1 MKKLT
6 FIFTL
11 FFVSQILFAQQYT
24 RSKNGMVVSAD
35 EYASQVGCDILK
47 KGGNAIDA
55 AVATGFALAVTYPQA
70 GNIGGGGF
78 MVIRL
83 NNGETFSIDFREKA
97 PAKAFRD
104 MFLNSKG
111 EFDSEK
117 STIGYLAAGVPG
129 SVAGLLLAHEK
140 FGKLKLKDVLTP
152 AIDLAEKGFKL
163 HYRLAESLES
173 TIPRFKK
180 FPASMK
186 AFTKNGVTYKE
197 NELFKQPDLANTL
210 KLILKYG
217 KKGFYEGKVADL
229 IAKDMEQNGG
239 LITQADLKN
248 YEPVMRKTVH
258 INYRDHEIITMG
270 LPSSGGFTLSMLFN
284 IMENFPVSEWGWNSS
299 KTVHYSAEAMKFV
312 YANRS
317 EYGGDPDFVKTP
329 MLQLTSKSFA
339 KELADKIE
347 PDRSIPS
354 KEISFSTFPDF
365 EKTETTHYSVMDK
378 YGNAVSVTTTINGVY
393 GNYVVVAGAGF
404 LLNNEMDDFSS
415 KPGSPNMFGLIGN
428 EANAI
433 FPDKRML
440 SSMSPTIVVKD
451 GKPFMVIGSPG
462 GSTIITTV
470 FQVIMNVI
478 DHKMDIQKAVNAQ
491 RFHHQWLPD
500 RLNYERYGLSKDVIN
515 VLENMGYTLNEQLRA
530 PNSAEGIIF
539 DAKNGYFY
547 GASDIRGYGAA
558 KGY

>member
-6 FIFTL
+6 FIFIL
-11 FFVSQILFAQQYT
+11 FLIAQLLFAQQYA

-35 EYASQVGCDILK
+35 GYASQVGCGILK

-78 MVIRL
+78 ILIRL
-83 NNGETFSIDFREKA
+83 NNGETFSVDFREKA

-104 MFLNSKG
+104 MYIDSNG

-129 SVAGLLLAHEK
+129 SVAGLLLAQEK

-152 AIDLAEKGFKL
+152 AIELAEKGFKL
-163 HYRLAESLES
+163 HYRLAGSIEA
-173 TIPRFKK
+173 TIPKFKK

-186 AFTKNGVTYKE
+186 VFTKNGALYKE

-210 KLILKYG
+210 KLILRYG

-229 IAKDMEQNGG
+229 IVKDMEKNGG
-239 LITQADLKN
+239 LITHEDLKN
-248 YEPVMRKTVH
+248 YEPVMRKPVY
-258 INYRDHEIITMG
+258 ISYRDHEIITMD
-270 LPSSGGFTLSMLFN
+270 LPSSAGFTLPMLFN

-299 KTVHYSAEAMKFV
+299 KTVHYCAEAMKFV
-312 YANRS
+312 YANRA

-329 MLQLTSKSFA
+329 IEQLTSKSFA
-339 KELADKIE
+339 KEIADKIA
-347 PDRSIPS
+347 PDKAIPS
-354 KEISFSTFPDF
+354 KEISYSNFSDS

-378 YGNAVSVTTTINGVY
+378 DGNAVSVTTTINGVF
-393 GNYVVVAGAGF
+393 GNYLVVDGAGF
-404 LLNNEMDDFSS
+404 LLNNEMDDFSA
-415 KPGSPNMFGLIGN
+415 KPGAPNMFGLIGN
-428 EANAI
+428 EANSI
-433 FPDKRML
+433 VPNKRML
-440 SSMSPTIVVKD
+440 SSMSPTIVVKN

-470 FQVIMNVI
+470 FQVVMNVI

-500 RLNYERYGLSKDVIN
+500 RLNYEIYGLSKDVIHI
-515 VLENMGYTLNEQLRA
+515 LKNMGYTLNEQLKA

-539 DAKNGYFY
+539 NAENGYFY
-547 GASDIRGYGAA
+547 GASDIRGYGVA

>member
-1 MKKLT
+1 MKK
-6 FIFTL
+6 FIFVL
-11 FFVSQILFAQQYT
+11 FFIAQFLFAQQYT

-35 EYASQVGCDILK
+35 EYASQVGCDILQ

-83 NNGETFSIDFREKA
+83 SNGETFSIDYREKA

-104 MFLNSKG
+104 MYLDSNG

-117 STIGYLAAGVPG
+117 STVGYLAAGVPG
-129 SVAGLLLAHEK
+129 SVAGLLLAQEK
-140 FGKLKLKDVLTP
+140 FGKLELKDVLTP
-152 AIDLAEKGFKL
+152 AIELAEKGFKI
-163 HYRLAESLES
+163 HYRLAASIES
-173 TIPRFKK
+173 TIPIFEN

-186 AFTKNGVTYKE
+186 AFTKNGVPYE
-197 NELFKQPDLANTL
+197 ANELFKQPDLANTL
-210 KLILKYG
+210 KLILQYG

-229 IAKDMEQNGG
+229 IVKDMEKNGG
-239 LITQADLKN
+239 LITHEDLKN
-248 YEPVMRKTVH
+248 YEAVMREPLYAT
-258 INYRDHEIITMG
+258 YRDYELITMG
-270 LPSSGGFTLSMLFN
+270 LPSSGGFCLPILLN

-299 KTVHYSAEAMKFV
+299 KTIHYCAEAMKFV
-312 YANRS
+312 FANRA

-329 MLQLTSKSFA
+329 IQKLTSKDFA
-339 KELADKIE
+339 KELADKID
-347 PDRSIPS
+347 PDRAIPAD
-354 KEISFSTFPDF
+354 EISYSNFSDF
-365 EKTETTHYSVMDK
+365 ESNETTHYSIMDK
-378 YGNAVSVTTTINGVY
+378 DGNAVSVTTTINAVF
-393 GNYVVVAGAGF
+393 GNYVVVDGAGF

-415 KPGSPNMFGLIGN
+415 KPGAPNMFGLVGN

-433 FPDKRML
+433 VPNKRML

-478 DHKMDIQKAVNAQ
+478 DHKMDIQKAVNAP

-500 RLNYERYGLSKDVIN
+500 RLNYEKYGLSKDVIYI
-515 VLENMGYTLNEQLRA
+515 LENMGYTLNEQLRA

-539 DAKNGYFY
+539 DAEKGYFY